1 MNIKERI
8 EQAQAKLKQAEQ
20 AKTVAETQLE
30 SAKHECD
37 DIIAQ
42 METLGVTPENID
54 AEIEKLEADINN
66 DLTAIENTIPTLQ

>member
-1 MNIKERI
+1 MDIKERI

-30 SAKHECD
+30 SAKKECD

-42 METLGVTPENID
+42 METLDVTPENID
-54 AEIEKLEADINN
+54 AVI
-66 DLTAIENTIPTLQ
+66 

>member
-1 MNIKERI
+1 MDIKERI

-42 METLGVTPENID
+42 MEILGVTPENID